1 MRKIHQKPDIDAA
14 LHHLPAKL
22 RQPRALTFAPR
33 IERCIAGLGD
43 VGMAEMVERQIG
55 GAGLAALSRRA
66 SRSAWLRR
74 PRGPSMCAPSNDRM
88 AQHRP
93 AARIARSS
101 AALRASRIRPPLA
114 ATISW
119 T

>member
-55 GAGLAALSRRA
+55 GAGPGCTFQTRYPQRLAAAPAWSKHVRTFQRQDGAAQTRCANRA
-66 SRSAWLRR
+66 
-74 PRGPSMCAPSNDRM
+74 
-88 AQHRP
+88 
-93 AARIARSS
+93 
-101 AALRASRIRPPLA
+101 
-114 ATISW
+114 
-119 T
+119 